1 MSPFIT
7 AHLLGLAKV
16 ESFLQKCESREMF
29 TTASARISEG
39 GGTTHHS

>member
-7 AHLLGLAKV
+7 AHLLGLVNV
-16 ESFLQKCESREMF
+16 ESFLQKCESRGMF
-29 TTASARISEG
+29 TTGSARPSEG